1 VTNPNPLTEADV
13 IKVASL
19 ARLELRPDEV
29 ATFTEQ
35 LGSVLG
41 HAQDIAALN
50 LEGLSPMAHPFDLEN
65 VLREDVVTP
74 SLDRDAVLAAAP
86 DAAEHLF
93 RVGRILGEAP

>member
-1 VTNPNPLTEADV
+1 MTNPNPLTEADV

-86 DAAEHLF
+86 DAAEPRF